1 MRIDGPRLAWVVM
14 AFGLLGSA
22 TAYAQTDVSGS
33 VYGAITQDANG
44 NASTAHQADAVG
56 GMVGVRHISN
66 PFVGYEATYSFN
78 RANQT
83 DSTTNGVCG
92 LVCGPLPPTTVS
104 ANEHEVSVDWVAS
117 LKVANFRP
125 FALAGMGVLVFSP
138 SGQPVNFNANTIT
151 KPAFV
156 YGVGANWGLAPHVGV
171 RLQYRGNLYKAPQF
185 EFTPTGATTN
195 QSEVAIGVYFRL

>member
-1 MRIDGPRLAWVVM
+1 MGM
-14 AFGLLGSA
+14 ALLGGGA
-22 TAYAQTDVSGS
+22 AYAQTDLSAS
-33 VYGAITQDANG
+33 VYGALTQDANG
-44 NASTAHQADAVG
+44 NASTAHQTDAVG

-78 RANQT
+78 RANQV
-83 DSTTNGVCG
+83 DSTSNGVCG
-92 LVCGPLPPTTVS
+92 LVCGPLLPVAVS
-104 ANEHEVSVDWVAS
+104 ANEQEVSADWVAS

-125 FALAGMGVLVFSP
+125 FALAGLGVLMFVP
-138 SGQPVNFNANTIT
+138 SGQPVNFKASTIT

-156 YGVGANWGLAPHVGV
+156 YGVGADWGLAPHVGL